1 MRKLLSSLAVFAA
14 LTISAHAITYSD
26 TDVFAQFLNQGQSYS
41 GTFNIANKGFNP
53 ATETV
58 TSAEAWFL
66 VSDDIDPLRGEWVKF
81 TIGNV
86 DSYGPFEVDFLS
98 VFGGSISGTALF
110 DLNTDGILS
119 YKITSTSGD
128 FWAFGADLHVHAEAK
143 NVPDAG
149 TTAALL
155 GASVIGIAILK
166 RRLGISP
173 R

>member
-1 MRKLLSSLAVFAA
+1 MRKLLSSLAVFAVA
-14 LTISAHAITYSD
+14 TISAHAITYTD
-26 TDVFAQFLNQGQSYS
+26 TDVFAAFLTQGQSYS
-41 GTFNIANKGFNP
+41 GTFNIANKGFDP
-53 ATETV
+53 STETV

-66 VSDDIDPLRGEWVKF
+66 VSDDIDPLRSEWVKF
-81 TIGNV
+81 TIGAL

-128 FWAFGADLHVHAEAK
+128 FWAFGADLHAHAEAK

-155 GASVIGIAILK
+155 GVSVIGVALLT
-166 RRLGISP
+166 RRFGFAA